1 MKYLDNTVLN
11 AAMPYESYRK
21 LIDDLLAENRTTS
34 EAPGFNTPAML
45 EYSKLN
51 VARMNRLDKT
61 GKLGADT
68 LEKLSQINQAQTW
81 LVITEGWCGD
91 AAQIVPILQKMAA
104 ANSNIQLRFILRD
117 ENPEVMAA
125 FLTQG
130 SRSIPKVIILDTETL
145 EVLGDWGPR
154 PSVAQAMV
162 MAAKEEM
169 ENMTDKALKAQRYEE
184 LKTTLHSWYAQDKT
198 RLTQQE
204 FLDVLVALPRTALQ
218 TI

>member
-1 MKYLDNTVLN
+1 MQYINKAILDS
-11 AAMPYESYRK
+11 AMSYETYRK

-34 EAPGFNTPAML
+34 KAPGFNTPAML
-45 EYSKLN
+45 EYTKLN

-61 GKLGADT
+61 GKLTDVT
-68 LEKLSQINQAQTW
+68 LEKLNQINQAQTW

-91 AAQIVPILQKMAA
+91 AAQIVPVLQKMAT
-104 ANSNIQLRFILRD
+104 ANGNIQLRFILRD
-117 ENPEVMAA
+117 ENPELMDA

-130 SRSIPKVIILDTETL
+130 SRSIPKLILLDPETL
-145 EVLGDWGPR
+145 EVLGNWGPR

-162 MAAKEEM
+162 LAAKEEM
-169 ENMTDKALKAQRYEE
+169 ENMLDKALKAQRYEE

-198 RLTQQE
+198 QLIQQE
-204 FLDVLVALPRTALQ
+204 LLDVLVAAVQ